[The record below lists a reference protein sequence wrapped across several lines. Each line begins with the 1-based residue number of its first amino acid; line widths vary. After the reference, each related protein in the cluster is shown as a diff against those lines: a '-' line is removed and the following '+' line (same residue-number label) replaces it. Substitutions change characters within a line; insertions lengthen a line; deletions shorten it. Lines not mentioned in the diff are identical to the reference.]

1 MFTLTSW
8 FVFYEYFLNK
18 MRQIASGCLKNP
30 GQWRGGG
37 SLGAIYT
44 GEFDAIDVLNETHLY
59 GGYQH

>member
-1 MFTLTSW
+1 
-8 FVFYEYFLNK
+8 

-30 GQWRGGG
+30 GQWRGGGG